1 MTDMQVI
8 SADKDAS
15 FDTVNIVVSE
25 FVTTLEERVITTS
38 FEVCVLPIKDLPE
51 IFVPSE
57 NKNVTTH
64 ENEAVAIV
72 GTTLLGVDDFA
83 IERATEYRL
92 DVIATFGDVYLS
104 TSESFDVTKLKSLS
118 YGLSNNASYGM
129 TLVADMTTLNEAIAS
144 IVYLPRN
151 DYIGKA
157 FVQITLMENTQIV
170 NSASSAFWP
179 QRQSR
184 TRIQ

>member
-1 MTDMQVI
+1 MHGLHLAVDDQNVEGAAVVTDMQVI

-92 DVIATFGDVYLS
+92 DVISPL
-104 TSESFDVTKLKSLS
+104 E
-118 YGLSNNASYGM
+118 M
-129 TLVADMTTLNEAIAS
+129 CI
-144 IVYLPRN
+144 
-151 DYIGKA
+151 
-157 FVQITLMENTQIV
+157 
-170 NSASSAFWP
+170 
-179 QRQSR
+179 
-184 TRIQ
+184 

>member
-1 MTDMQVI
+1 M
-8 SADKDAS
+8 
-15 FDTVNIVVSE
+15 
-25 FVTTLEERVITTS
+25 
-38 FEVCVLPIKDLPE
+38 
-51 IFVPSE
+51 
-57 NKNVTTH
+57 
-64 ENEAVAIV
+64 
-72 GTTLLGVDDFA
+72 
-83 IERATEYRL
+83 
-92 DVIATFGDVYLS
+92 YLS

-170 NSASSAFWP
+170 NSASSAFGLKDRVEHVSSKVIDIFVSP
-179 QRQSR
+179 DEAGSLLRVSPSFTVEAGR
-184 TRIQ
+184 VLSVLGVHTHFSHLSASTR